1 MEQNTRVRKAYKSY
15 KDLQKRQLL
24 HLIYER
30 SMSTHTK
37 VLKLQINPCTAQ
49 RCVQNDQENP
59 QMYIIRQEGS
69 ERPRGKPAILDD
81 GHKNIIV
88 DLMDN

>member
-1 MEQNTRVRKAYKSY
+1 MEQNTRVRKAYRSC
-15 KDLQKRQLL
+15 KDLQKGQLFR
-24 HLIYER
+24 LIYER

-37 VLKLQINPCTAQ
+37 VLKLQNNPRTAQ

-59 QMYIIRQEGS
+59 QMYITRQEGS

-81 GHKNIIV
+81 GHNNIIV
-88 DLMDN
+88 DLVEN